1 MPYSDQ
7 PTVIASGVE
16 IPLLGFGTWQLEA
29 DDARRMV
36 HEALRIG
43 YRHIDTAW
51 IYKNEKAVGDGIADA
66 VAEGIVARDEVFVTT
81 KIWVEHFH
89 RDALLR
95 QAEESAISLGL
106 TPDLLL
112 LHWPKPTP
120 SFKETIAAL
129 NEAKEQGFTRHIG
142 LSNFPSAQFRE
153 AAALS
158 GAPLVTNQV
167 EYHPYLS
174 QKTLIETARELGS
187 SITAWSPLAQGKIAD
202 DAVIGEIARTHG
214 KTNGQVT
221 LRWFIQQGV
230 IAIPR
235 TTKVERAR
243 ESFDIFDFELSADEM
258 ARIHALARPDGR
270 LGDWLDE
277 AFHWDQDS

>member
-7 PTVIASGVE
+7 PTIIASGVE
-16 IPLLGFGTWQLEA
+16 IPLLGFGTWMLEP
-29 DDARRMV
+29 DEARRMV

-66 VAEGIVARDEVFVTT
+66 VAEGIVARDEIFVTT
-81 KIWVEHFH
+81 KIWIEHFH

>member
-7 PTVIASGVE
+7 PTVTASGVE

-29 DDARRMV
+29 EDARRMV
-36 HEALRIG
+36 REALRIG

-51 IYKNEKAVGDGIADA
+51 IYKNEKAVGDGVADA
-66 VAEGIVARDEVFVTT
+66 VAEGIVARDEIFVTT

-174 QKTLIETARELGS
+174 QKTLIETVRELGS